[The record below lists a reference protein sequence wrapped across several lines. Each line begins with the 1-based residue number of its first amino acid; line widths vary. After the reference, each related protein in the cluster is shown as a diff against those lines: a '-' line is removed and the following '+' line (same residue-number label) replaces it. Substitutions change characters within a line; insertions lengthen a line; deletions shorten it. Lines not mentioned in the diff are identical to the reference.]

1 MNQNE
6 GGHSEA
12 YFGNYRDHWWNDD
25 FLELIA
31 KRLNLENYNKVLDV
45 GFGHGHWSKKLIPY
59 LGETVD
65 LTGVDKE
72 ENYTVDTA
80 SFSHDHFSNLKRFK
94 VVQSDVSTLPFNNN
108 EFDLVTCQTLLIHVP
123 KPDEAIKEM
132 IRVLKP
138 GGLLLCV
145 EPNNSVQA
153 LIQTSLS
160 RQDSLKSRL
169 DHVKYAMIVE
179 EGKKKLG
186 RGDSSFGDL
195 LPGVMNRLGMKRI
208 KVYQSDKAIPLYPPY
223 TKREQKAAIDQWD
236 EAGLQQQEGLS
247 DLTYFEALGTKY
259 LDFYKTYQYKYS
271 FANSRQS
278 YAIQHGEYHSSG
290 GALLYLVSGL
300 KPE

>member
-1 MNQNE
+1 MNQNK

-12 YFGNYRDHWWNDD
+12 YFGNYRDYWWNED

-31 KRLNLENYNKVLDV
+31 NRLNLNQMHKVLDV

-59 LGETVD
+59 LGSPLK

-72 ENYTVDTA
+72 SKYTQSTITNFKESFDNVD
-80 SFSHDHFSNLKRFK
+80 SFE
-94 VVQSDVSTLPFNNN
+94 VIQSDVSELPF
-108 EFDLVTCQTLLIHVP
+108 ESGSFDMVTCQTLLIHVP
-123 KPDEAIKEM
+123 DPERALKEM

-145 EPNNSVQA
+145 EPNNGIQA

-160 RQDSLKSRL
+160 RQDSLEARL

-195 LPGVMNRLGMKRI
+195 LPGVINRMGLQNI
-208 KVYQSDKAIPLYPPY
+208 HVYQSDKAIPLYPPY
-223 TKREQKAAIDQWD
+223 KKQEQRAALDQWD
-236 EAGLQQQEGLS
+236 DAGMQQQEGLS
-247 DLTYFEALGTKY
+247 DLTYFEAMGTKY
-259 LDFYKTYQYKYS
+259 LDFYKSYHIKYS
-271 FANSRQS
+271 FADARQS
-278 YAIQHGEYHSSG
+278 YALQHGEFHSSG
-290 GALLYLVSGL
+290 GVLLYLVSGI
-300 KPE
+300 KP